1 MMGLTAELAADMWEL
16 EQEISES
23 EILPKDMLDTL
34 DQELAELE
42 RSLKC
47 PLVDSFYAGKTSH
60 LDEEEMNAWTEW
72 FLKLNNG
79 EGGIWSEL
87 SDRMQALY
95 DAEECYSYD
104 CYRLAVEQEG
114 VARACEE
121 EHYQRVA

>member
-1 MMGLTAELAADMWEL
+1 MGFTAELAADIWERQ
-16 EQEISES
+16 QEISES
-23 EILPKDMLDTL
+23 QISSTDMPDAL

-114 VARACEE
+114 VARAYEKE
-121 EHYQRVA
+121 RYEKFA